1 MKKLGELL
9 VENNE
14 ITCDQLEKAI
24 QYQQEHGGKLG
35 VILVEMGFTTV
46 LTLKKY
52 LGIKVS

>member
-24 QYQQEHGGKLG
+24 QYQREHGGKLG

-52 LGIKVS
+52 LGIKVT